1 MNSQCLNQAFSTLAL
16 LTHGARK
23 FFAGLVLFDD
33 LEGLDW
39 WWWGV
44 PCEGGLRS
52 CGGLYVYIQLIHVV
66 VQHTP
71 AQRWKAIILQATIKK
86 VSGRG
91 GALMCTGHV

>member
-52 CGGLYVYIQLIHVV
+52 CGGLYVYIQLIHMV
-66 VQHTP
+66 VQQKINRTP
-71 AQRWKAIILQATIKK
+71 NSNYIPIKK
-86 VSGRG
+86 NKN
-91 GALMCTGHV
+91 